1 MSSIAVHLHL
11 RSGKRVEDR
20 FTMGFSTLAAYRLE
34 LEHQLSS
41 IGLKLGL
48 NCMTNGKNGRK
59 VDEKGTI
66 KQELVKTGGKRMVVD
81 FRDEM
86 DAEWARTRKEN
97 EVDAGKMENRCKLLS
112 KTLQI
117 EFSL

>member
-11 RSGKRVEDR
+11 WVEKGRDR

-48 NCMTNGKNGRK
+48 NRMASGENGRR

-66 KQELVKTGGKRMVVD
+66 KKELMKTGGKRIVVD
-81 FRDEM
+81 FSNEM
-86 DAEWARTRKEN
+86 RHGWPGN
-97 EVDAGKMENRCKLLS
+97 
-112 KTLQI
+112 
-117 EFSL
+117 